1 MALGV
6 RVPIFSELNSKG
18 FKQAYAEFKKLEG
31 ASAKAGFL
39 MKKALSP
46 VGITAIAGAASTAA
60 YAMVDMA
67 KAAAEDARQQTT
79 LATTLRNVMNA
90 TDGQIASIEKLI
102 SSMQMAYGVSD
113 SELRVGFANLT
124 RATNDLTQA
133 QKLLQ
138 LAVDISAATGKDLEG
153 VTIALSKAAQ
163 GQFTSLK
170 RLGVPL
176 DENLLRTKDLA
187 SLTDYLASIYGGSA
201 TENAKTLSGQMDI
214 LNEKY
219 NESKEKLGQDLMP
232 VMTDFVNL
240 FSNVID
246 VFNTLDN
253 AAAAVNDDFNEFG
266 DSILE
271 LVSVLPGL
279 GNVWNPVVEVS
290 ENSEDA
296 AINAAA
302 AFGRLKTELLGVWD
316 AINYGKEPLNWM
328 TQIGLPNLNSH
339 LESLGYDTVIR
350 SGNSFGASLQEQE
363 TDLERFTNAVR
374 DAQNQLSM
382 MVTGY
387 LDLSAAAK
395 TGSIRGFVGS
405 VTGQAAQIKNL
416 AKNLGTLSG
425 RGLAPQAIQGIM
437 SLDLGTAA
445 SLAQDLVNSAFS
457 TRYIRQLNT
466 AYQGIA
472 STATSF
478 GQTFGANFMTG
489 GAAPVTQN
497 ITITNP
503 NPKAVV
509 NAIREYGRNAGP
521 IPIAVT
527 GSF

>member
-18 FKQAYAEFKKLEG
+18 FKQAYAEFKKLQG

-90 TDGQIASIEKLI
+90 TDGQIASVEKLI

-170 RLGVPL
+170 RLGIPL

-201 TENAKTLSGQMDI
+201 TENAKTLAGQMDI
-214 LNEKY
+214 LNQKY
-219 NESKEKLGQDLMP
+219 DEAKEKLGEKLTP
-232 VMTDFVNL
+232 VATDSVNV
-240 FSNVID
+240 FSRLVD
-246 VFNTLDN
+246 VFVGLDN
-253 AAAAVNDDFNEFG
+253 AAGKVNNDFEEFG
-266 DSILE
+266 DSVKE
-271 LVSVLPGL
+271 LISQLPGL
-279 GNVWNPVVEVS
+279 GWVWDPVVEVS

-350 SGNSFGASLQEQE
+350 SGNSFGASLQDQE
-363 TDLERFTNAVR
+363 TDLERFANAVR
-374 DAQNQLSM
+374 DAQDQLSM
-382 MVTGY
+382 MVRGY

-395 TGSIRGFVGS
+395 TGSIKGFVGS
-405 VTGQAAQIKNL
+405 VSGQAAQIKNL

-489 GAAPVTQN
+489 GAVSIGQVT
-497 ITITNP
+497 
-503 NPKAVV
+503 VV
-509 NAIREYGRNAGP
+509 SNDPDKFVRGLRKYQKRNGQ
-521 IPIAVT
+521 IPIVT
-527 GSF
+527 GAN